1 VSRSLISRPG
11 YQNLQ
16 DQLVNLRKV
25 ELPANVRAIEE
36 ARAHGDLSENAEYHA
51 AKERNAIIM
60 SKISELETLLAT
72 TEVVDPLPEPNGRVV
87 FGCLATVYD
96 VEGDEEHS
104 YQIVGAA
111 ESDANCGRISMTS
124 PIGQALLG
132 KEEGDEIKVKTP
144 GGMRILE
151 VISVE
156 LVEVE

>member
-1 VSRSLISRPG
+1 MSRSLISRPG

-16 DQLVNLRKV
+16 DQLVNLRKI

-72 TEVVDPLPEPNGRVV
+72 AEVVDPLPEPNGRVV
-87 FGCLATVYD
+87 FGCRATVYD

-104 YQIVGAA
+104 YQIVGSA

-151 VISVE
+151 VVSVE

>member
-1 VSRSLISRPG
+1 
-11 YQNLQ
+11 
-16 DQLVNLRKV
+16 
-25 ELPANVRAIEE
+25 
-36 ARAHGDLSENAEYHA
+36 
-51 AKERNAIIM
+51 M
-60 SKISELETLLAT
+60 AT

-87 FGCLATVYD
+87 FGCRATVYD

-104 YQIVGAA
+104 LPDRRRSA

-151 VISVE
+151 VVSVE